1 MYINENKIYRIAID
15 AMGGDFAPNNEIVG
29 AISLFDK
36 KVLGSN
42 VEVIFVG
49 NERQIRSTLEQFD
62 ISRLNYS
69 IVNAE
74 EVISMSDDLSSAL
87 KKKNSSLHK
96 GLSLVNQGLA
106 DAFVSAGNTGAVLS
120 ASTLILGRI
129 NGVSRPTIGQLFP
142 SKKKNPTLLLDVGAN
157 IDCKPRYLYEFAIMG
172 SIYVSQILG
181 IENPRIGLLNIGEE
195 SSKGTEVIQN
205 TFNLL
210 KESQLNFIGNVEGR
224 DIMSGEADVIV
235 CDGFTG
241 NIVLKFAESVGS
253 YLKYQFKSFASRFIL
268 NKLLVLFT
276 LPVMRKI
283 MKQFDYQEYGGVPLL
298 GVNGVV
304 IIGHGKSSP
313 RAIMKMI
320 EKAIEFVQR
329 DVNTKI
335 ERALSEKDVKENIR

>member
-1 MYINENKIYRIAID
+1 MYFEDNKIYRIALD
-15 AMGGDFAPNNEIVG
+15 AMGGDFAPINEIVG

-36 KVLGSN
+36 KVPGTN
-42 VEVIFVG
+42 VEIIFVG
-49 NERQIRSTLEQFD
+49 DERKIKKTLEQYD

-69 IVNAE
+69 IVNAD
-74 EVISMSDDLSSAL
+74 EVISMSDDLTLAL
-87 KKKNSSLHK
+87 KKKGSSLHK
-96 GLSLVNQGLA
+96 GLSLVNEGVA

-129 NGVSRPTIGQLFP
+129 HGVSRPTIGQLFP
-142 SKKKNPTLLLDVGAN
+142 SKLKYPTLLLDVGAN
-157 IDCKPRYLYEFAIMG
+157 IDCKPRYLYEFAVMG

-181 IENPRIGLLNIGEE
+181 IENPSVALLNIGEE
-195 SSKGTEVIQN
+195 ASKGTDVIQQ

-210 KESQLNFIGNVEGR
+210 QNSQLNFIGNVEGR
-224 DIMSGEADVIV
+224 DIMSGEANVIV

-253 YLKYQFKSFASRFIL
+253 YLKHQFKSVASRFFL
-268 NKLLVLFT
+268 NKLLMLFS
-276 LPVMRKI
+276 LPILRKI

-320 EKAIEFVQR
+320 QKAIEFIQR

-335 ERALSEKDVKENIR
+335 ERALNTKVVKENFR